1 MALVKTIGPDKSY
14 IDYYQGIST
23 SRRGLQN
30 CFGIRVKEDH
40 CCAVVKVG
48 DAEPFAFGNHYPL
61 PVKFDT
67 LASPIRNTLENH
79 LMNYPASDLG
89 EVLSR
94 KKSFQEALDS
104 TNQANDCNRQSEVCF
119 ISMLD
124 RARIAQRKF

>member
-1 MALVKTIGPDKSY
+1 MALVKTISPDKSY
-14 IDYYQGIST
+14 IDYYQGVST
-23 SRRGLQN
+23 SRRGLN
-30 CFGIRVKEDH
+30 CFGIRVQEDH

-67 LASPIRNTLENH
+67 LATPIRNTLENH

-94 KKSFQEALDS
+94 KKSFQEALNS
-104 TNQANDCNRQSEVCF
+104 TTLIVPKPMTATGKAKCAS
-119 ISMLD
+119 
-124 RARIAQRKF
+124 